1 MIKKKMNHVIKVD
14 RGIFNRSIIHFRFN
28 GLHLTQATV
37 QALRPR
43 VDNDSVP
50 YCGQYL
56 MLIM

>member
-1 MIKKKMNHVIKVD
+1 MNHVIKVD

-28 GLHLTQATV
+28 GLHLTQVTV